1 MSSDVNRFFL
11 LSSGAVSLF
20 LPAAMQECG
29 WQSGVSLQF
38 IFGRVTFFL
47 KKSKE
52 CIIFNIILV
61 DFIEICDLLR
71 ISRVYR

>member
-20 LPAAMQECG
+20 LPAAMEECG
-29 WQSGVSLQF
+29 WQSEVSLQF

-47 KKSKE
+47 KSNE

-61 DFIEICDLLR
+61 DFIEICNLLR
-71 ISRVYR
+71 ILRVYH